1 MASPS
6 FFCLQVYFQF
16 PGIQVTFGED
26 IDGEL
31 YEASI
36 YGSIYKIT
44 DAALGLNSVD
54 QNKLNFYPNPTEGI
68 ILFNNYSEPFD
79 VIIYD
84 INGRIVI
91 EHNNYSSQELNI
103 SKLNAGIYFMQINNS
118 YTQKLIKK

>member
-1 MASPS
+1 M
-6 FFCLQVYFQF
+6 
-16 PGIQVTFGED
+16 IW
-26 IDGEL
+26 
-31 YEASI
+31 SI
-36 YGSIYKIT
+36 SLKYQI
-44 DAALGLNSVD
+44 LRNL
-54 QNKLNFYPNPTEGI
+54 QNKLNFYPNPADGI